1 MHGVERTPGMK
12 TPSAGAPSR
21 QGFSR
26 LRWRVRRALSLA
38 ASHRCIAHFAGGY
51 LSAAGIALDLLRARG
66 LGAVLG
72 WATTAAAHG
81 QYLDAKRYN
90 RWLESR
96 PRTRNSGSV
105 LVAAS
110 TLGIDRARRSA
121 FLRLLAAQLHRLR
134 QGAGDGR
141 IACLLVTDP
150 AGEATFQALPDVRL
164 LNASVASVETP
175 TLSAMLGAVRERAAG
190 EFDHVALM
198 KPGYL
203 PGALTVPAGKA
214 GALVY
219 GDEDRIDATG
229 SHMAP
234 FFKPAFSPDLLLAR
248 DYLGSLLLPAGMA
261 TTLPEDVE
269 DYHSLVLRLVE
280 QATAVEHVDAV
291 LAHRFAPPCTSEPAT
306 PPGYLPQFLRNRYGP
321 AAEVVATC
329 AAAVPW
335 RCDFGHR
342 DASVSVILLTRDRLP
357 LLRNCIEGIFA
368 SNHGDFEVIVLDNES
383 EQPETLDW
391 LAGAAQ
397 KWPALKVVPAP
408 GPFNW
413 SRLNN
418 LGMAH
423 AHGDVFVFLNNDTEP
438 RSKNWLARL
447 ADVAL
452 RPDIGAVGALLLYAS
467 GRIQHAGVV
476 VGDGR
481 WADHIYR
488 GDFPDSH
495 GHVFVP
501 PNLPRNVCAVT
512 GACMALSRRTVE
524 RIGPFDED
532 YLVAGSDV
540 EICIRALNHGL
551 LNAYLPDV
559 VLLHLESQTRGRR
572 DPASDVARLVELLQ
586 ATSPEDPYF
595 SRHLRAAPLYITRRG
610 ANTSVRDQWGSNGDN
625 R

>member
-1 MHGVERTPGMK
+1 MEA
-12 TPSAGAPSR
+12 PSADARPR

-26 LRWRVRRALSLA
+26 LRWPGRRALTLV
-38 ASHRCIAHFAGGY
+38 ASHRCIARFAGGY
-51 LSAAGIALDLLRARG
+51 LSAAGIALDLMRARG
-66 LGAVLG
+66 LGAVVD
-72 WATTAAAHG
+72 WARTAIAHS

-96 PRTRNSGSV
+96 PRTRNCGSV

-110 TLGIDRARRSA
+110 TLGIDSAQSSA
-121 FLRLLAAQLHRLR
+121 FLRLFVAQLHRLR
-134 QGAGDGR
+134 QETGDGQV
-141 IACLLVTDP
+141 ACLLVTDP
-150 AGEATFQALPDVRL
+150 AGEATFQALPDVHL
-164 LNASVASVETP
+164 LNVSVASVEAP
-175 TLSAMLGAVRERAAG
+175 TLRTLLGAVRECAIG

-203 PGALTVPAGKA
+203 PGALNVTAGRA
-214 GALVY
+214 GDLIY

-229 SHMAP
+229 SHTAP
-234 FFKPAFSPDLLLAR
+234 FFKPAFSPDLLMAC
-248 DYLGSLLLPAGMA
+248 DYLGCLLLPAETA
-261 TTLPEDVE
+261 TTLPEDAE

-280 QATAVEHVDAV
+280 QATLVEHVDAV
-291 LAHRFAPPCTSEPAT
+291 LAHRFTPAPCTSQPVV
-306 PPGYLPQFLRNRYGP
+306 PPGYLAQFLRNRYGP
-321 AAEVVATC
+321 AAEVVSTC

-335 RCDFGHR
+335 RCDFDHQ
-342 DASVSVILLTRDRLP
+342 DASVSVVLPTRDRLP
-357 LLRNCIEGIFA
+357 LLQNCIEGIFE

-391 LAGAAQ
+391 LASAAE
-397 KWPALKVVPAP
+397 KWPTLKVVPAP

-423 AHGDVFVFLNNDTEP
+423 ARGDVFVFVNNDTEP

-452 RPDIGAVGALLLYAS
+452 RPDVGAVGALLLYAS

-540 EICIRALNHGL
+540 EICIRALNSDL
-551 LNAYLPDV
+551 LNVYLPDV

-572 DPASDVARLVELLQ
+572 DPASDVARFVELLQ
-586 ATSPEDPYF
+586 ATEDQYL
-595 SRHLRAAPLYITRRG
+595 SSHLQAAPLYITRRSG
-610 ANTSVRDQWGSNGDN
+610 RRKGV
-625 R
+625 

>member
-1 MHGVERTPGMK
+1 M
-12 TPSAGAPSR
+12 
-21 QGFSR
+21 
-26 LRWRVRRALSLA
+26 A
-38 ASHRCIAHFAGGY
+38 ASHRCIARFAGGY
-51 LSAAGIALDLLRARG
+51 LPAAAIAFDLLRARG

-96 PRTRNSGSV
+96 PRAHNSASV

-110 TLGIDRARRSA
+110 TLGIDSARSSA

-134 QGAGDGR
+134 QEAGDGE

-150 AGEATFQALPDVRL
+150 AGEATFQALPDVHL
-164 LNASVASVETP
+164 LNVSVVSAETP
-175 TLSAMLGAVRERAAG
+175 TLSAMLGAVRERATG
-190 EFDHVALM
+190 EFDYVALM

-203 PGALTVPAGKA
+203 PGALTLPAGKA
-214 GALVY
+214 DALVY

-229 SHMAP
+229 RHSAP
-234 FFKPAFSPDLLLAR
+234 FFKPAFSPDLLMAH
-248 DYLGSLLLPAGMA
+248 DYLGCLLLPAGMA
-261 TTLPEDVE
+261 AALPEDAE

-280 QATAVEHVDAV
+280 KATSIQHVDAA
-291 LAHRFAPPCTSEPAT
+291 LAHRFALSCASEHTT
-306 PPGYLPQFLRNRYGP
+306 PPGYLAQFLRNRYGP

-329 AAAVPW
+329 ATAVQW

-342 DASVSVILLTRDRLP
+342 DASVSVILPTRDRLP

-368 SNHGDFEVIVLDNES
+368 SNHGNFEVIVLDNES

-391 LAGAAQ
+391 LADAAR

-423 AHGDVFVFLNNDTEP
+423 ARGDVFVFLNNDTEP

-452 RPDIGAVGALLLYAS
+452 RPDVGAVGALLLYAS

-488 GDFPDSH
+488 GDFPDSSDH
-495 GHVFVP
+495 IFVP
-501 PNLPRNVCAVT
+501 PNLPRNVSAVT

-540 EICIRALNHGL
+540 EICVRALSHGL
-551 LNAYLPDV
+551 LNTYLPDV

-572 DPASDVARLVELLQ
+572 DPASDVERMIVRLQPNILR
-586 ATSPEDPYF
+586 DPYF
-595 SRHLRAAPLYITRRG
+595 SPHLRVPPPHRPFRRVNDAG
-610 ANTSVRDQWGSNGDN
+610 PRRADPA
-625 R
+625 

>member
-1 MHGVERTPGMK
+1 MEA
-12 TPSAGAPSR
+12 PSADEPSR

-26 LRWRVRRALSLA
+26 LRWPGRRALTLV
-38 ASHRCIAHFAGGY
+38 ASHRCIARFAGGY
-51 LSAAGIALDLLRARG
+51 LSAAGIALDLMRARG

-72 WATTAAAHG
+72 WVATAFAYG
-81 QYLDAKRYN
+81 QHLDVKRYN
-90 RWLESR
+90 RWLESQR
-96 PRTRNSGSV
+96 RVRNSGNV

-110 TLGIDRARRSA
+110 TLGIDHVRRST
-121 FLRLLAAQLHRLR
+121 FLRLLAVQLHRLR
-134 QGAGDGR
+134 EDAGDGR
-141 IACLLVTDP
+141 ITCLLVTDP
-150 AGEATFQALPDVRL
+150 AGKATFQALPDVHTL
-164 LNASVASVETP
+164 DVSVATVETP
-175 TLSAMLGAVRERAAG
+175 TLRTLLGALRDCAAEG
-190 EFDHVALM
+190 FDRVALM

-203 PGALTVPAGKA
+203 PGTLTFPVGKA

-219 GDEDRIDATG
+219 GDEDSIDATG
-229 SHMAP
+229 RYSAP
-234 FFKPAFSPDLLLAR
+234 FFKPAFSPDLLMAY
-248 DYLGSLLLPAGMA
+248 DYLGCLLLPAETA
-261 TTLPEDVE
+261 TTLPEDAE

-280 QATAVEHVDAV
+280 QATSIEHVDAV
-291 LAHRFAPPCTSEPAT
+291 LAHRFALALCTSEPAV
-306 PPGYLPQFLRNRYGP
+306 PPGYLAQFLRNRYGP
-321 AAEVVATC
+321 AAEVVATRTG
-329 AAAVPW
+329 AVVSW
-335 RCDFGHR
+335 RCDFGHS
-342 DASVSVILLTRDRLP
+342 DASVSVILPTRDRLP
-357 LLRNCIEGIFA
+357 LLRNCIEGIFE
-368 SNHGDFEVIVLDNES
+368 SNQGDFEVIVLDNES
-383 EQPETLDW
+383 EQPETLGW
-391 LAGAAQ
+391 LASAAE

-418 LGMAH
+418 LGIAH

-452 RPDIGAVGALLLYAS
+452 RPDVGAVGALLLYAS

-488 GDFPDSH
+488 GDFPDNC

-524 RIGPFDED
+524 HIGPFDED

-540 EICIRALNHGL
+540 EICIRALSHGL

-559 VLLHLESQTRGRR
+559 VLLHLESQTRGLR
-572 DPASDVARLVELLQ
+572 DPASDVERLIELLQ
-586 ATSPEDPYF
+586 ATTPEDPYL
-595 SRHLRAAPLYITRRG
+595 SPHLQAGPLYITRRPARAKG
-610 ANTSVRDQWGSNGDN
+610 V
-625 R
+625 

>member
-1 MHGVERTPGMK
+1 MK
-12 TPSAGAPSR
+12 EQSR

-26 LRWRVRRALSLA
+26 LQWRVHRALSLA
-38 ASHRCIAHFAGGY
+38 ASHRCIARFAGGY
-51 LSAAGIALDLLRARG
+51 LSAAAIAFDLLRARG

-96 PRTRNSGSV
+96 PQAHNGASV

-110 TLGIDRARRSA
+110 TLGIDGAQSSA

-134 QGAGDGR
+134 QEAGTER

-150 AGEATFQALPDVRL
+150 LGKATFQALPDVHL
-164 LNASVASVETP
+164 LNMSVTSAETL
-175 TLSAMLGAVRERAAG
+175 TLSAMLGAVRERATG
-190 EFDHVALM
+190 EFDCVALM

-203 PGALTVPAGKA
+203 PGALTLPASKA
-214 GALVY
+214 GTLVY

-229 SHMAP
+229 RHSAP
-234 FFKPAFSPDLLLAR
+234 FFKPAFSPDILLAH
-248 DYLGSLLLPAGMA
+248 DYLGCLLLPAGMA
-261 TTLPEDVE
+261 AALPEDAE

-280 QATAVEHVDAV
+280 QATAVQHVDAV
-291 LAHRFAPPCTSEPAT
+291 LAHRFTPPCTSEPAA

-321 AAEVVATC
+321 AAEVVATR
-329 AAAVPW
+329 AAGVPW

-342 DASVSVILLTRDRLP
+342 DASVSVILPTRDRLP

-383 EQPETLDW
+383 VQPETLDW
-391 LAGAAQ
+391 LASAAQ
-397 KWPALKVVPAP
+397 KWPTLKVVPAP

-413 SRLNN
+413 SHLNN

-423 AHGDVFVFLNNDTEP
+423 ARGDVFVFLNNDTEP

-452 RPDIGAVGALLLYAS
+452 RPDVGAVGVLLLYAS

-488 GDFPDSH
+488 GDFPDSS

-524 RIGPFDED
+524 RVGPFDED

-540 EICIRALNHGL
+540 EICIRASNHGL
-551 LNAYLPDV
+551 LNAYLPDI

-572 DPASDVARLVELLQ
+572 DPASDVERLVELLQ

-595 SRHLRAAPLYITRRG
+595 SRRLRASPLYITRR
-610 ANTSVRDQWGSNGDN
+610 SVHADDV
-625 R
+625 